1 MPKYEVNIKYPI
13 KGFECYE
20 LEIEA
25 SSEEEAEKKA
35 IEFVQTGECEGVTES
50 QDAYYDDLQAYNQ
63 WDRSHAVEYDVE
75 VTQIDE
81 EETKS
86 HI

>member
-35 IEFVQTGECEGVTES
+35 IEFVQIGECEGVEEL
-50 QDAYYDDLQAYNQ
+50 QDSYYDDLQAYNESNC
-63 WDRSHAVEYDVE
+63 SHAVEYDVE
-75 VTQIDE
+75 ANQIDE
-81 EETKS
+81 KETKDV
-86 HI
+86 